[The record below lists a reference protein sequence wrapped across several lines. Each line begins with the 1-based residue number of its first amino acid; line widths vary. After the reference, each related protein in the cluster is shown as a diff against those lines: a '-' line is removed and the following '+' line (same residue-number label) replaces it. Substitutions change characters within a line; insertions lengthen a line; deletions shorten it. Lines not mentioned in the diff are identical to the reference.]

1 MAIERAT
8 SGGGS
13 GGTSITDP
21 NDPRLLTLLKQQQLD
36 AGKRWADGTPIQVAK
51 RLKAAADAAKIKHGV
66 QTPRMFFQ
74 SAWDAAAKTWD
85 IAVAK
90 DNLNHWQSISTDA
103 QKDYQNAVDAWISN
117 PSGKTY
123 TDWQNAGAAL
133 HTNHVNLVKS
143 QQELT
148 AAQNYQ
154 GSHPPQTSKPTDGG
168 RSGTSGGQSGAGTG
182 AAAGS
187 FATWGTGTLSKAS
200 TTDFGRAYT
209 LTNGSMVVFAN
220 NGSQYSLDANQHI
233 VSGTD
238 KNGHALTAAQISALN
253 NPSSGGG
260 SGGGGTGS
268 GSGSGGGFV
277 GGSGAGTGT
286 PPTPVKTRTDWA
298 ADYGTQAALVD
309 SVPEL
314 KTLFNQAVAGKWST
328 AKFKAAFNNTDW
340 YKNHN
345 DAWRVAFGVEK
356 TDKGSW
362 NHEMDL
368 AKGYVNNLMV
378 QTGATLT
385 DAQVEKLARQSL
397 YLSGGTHSGI
407 DLTALKTRVVGTGV
421 ITGTTGEALTT
432 INALKQHGA
441 DMGVD
446 HNDAWYVVAAK
457 NVLHGDGALDDWK
470 GKINNLAKTK
480 YSSYAD
486 QIDNGLT
493 VKQIASPYTNSMAN
507 ILEVSADSLNLND
520 PTINRALTNVDQTGK
535 QTAVPLWQFETSL
548 RQDPRWATTKN
559 AKDTLDSTAHSIL
572 QNFGLAW

>member
-1 MAIERAT
+1 MAPRNPPKPVVPVKPWDPASQVYVPPTEPNPLILAT
-8 SGGGS
+8 
-13 GGTSITDP
+13 T
-21 NDPRLLTLLKQQQLD
+21 Q
-36 AGKRWADGTPIQVAK
+36 
-51 RLKAAADAAKIKHGV
+51 
-66 QTPRMFFQ
+66 
-74 SAWDAAAKTWD
+74 
-85 IAVAK
+85 
-90 DNLNHWQSISTDA
+90 
-103 QKDYQNAVDAWISN
+103 DYQNAAAGRAATPT
-117 PSGKTY
+117 PSPS
-123 TDWQNAGAAL
+123 AGPAVTA
-133 HTNHVNLVKS
+133 
-143 QQELT
+143 T
-148 AAQNYQ
+148 AAQTEGQRFAMSQQRYSDAYKAYIASVG
-154 GSHPPQTSKPTDGG
+154 GSHSTSQMVAAHEKLLTAKAKFNWEHQHYANILGYDPLNPPAPTS
-168 RSGTSGGQSGAGTG
+168 GTG
-182 AAAGS
+182 ATTGGVN
-187 FATWGTGTLSKAS
+187 TWGTGTSAGPA
-200 TTDFGRAYT
+200 TVTDFGRAYP
-209 LTNGSMVVFAN
+209 LTDGSMVVFAN
-220 NGSQYSLDANQHI
+220 NGSQYSLDANKHVI
-233 VSGTD
+233 SGTD

-253 NPSSGGG
+253 NPSSGDG
-260 SGGGGTGS
+260 SGGGGTGG

-298 ADYGTQAALVD
+298 AEYGTQAALVD

-314 KTLFNQAVAGKWST
+314 KTLFNKAVAGKWPT
-328 AKFKAAFNNTDW
+328 AQFKAAFNNTDW

-385 DAQVEKLARQSL
+385 DAQVEKLARQAL

-441 DMGVD
+441 DMGID
-446 HNDAWYVVAAK
+446 HNDAWYVSAAK